1 VTETALVTAAPPKG
15 NGGHPGDLI
24 FSCIRRFFL
33 PVFPR
38 MFSLQQFFGKGDLFQ
53 ELLESAAQETR
64 ESVRLV
70 IELMKSP
77 DNTQNLDDLILTRQR
92 QKKISEQI
100 SSQLVK
106 TFITGLEREDIEAL
120 ARGLFRISKTAE
132 KLADRLIM
140 ANHHLDGID
149 FSRQADMMAKAA
161 DAICS
166 MVQQLRD
173 MDDLEKIKA
182 FNDHLRL
189 VEAESDKYMN
199 DLLRDLYN
207 GKYEAIRAMVIRDV
221 YELMEKV
228 VDRCHDA
235 GNVVMQIVL
244 KNS

>member
-1 VTETALVTAAPPKG
+1 
-15 NGGHPGDLI
+15 
-24 FSCIRRFFL
+24 
-33 PVFPR
+33 

-53 ELLESAAQETR
+53 GLLEAAAQEAR

-70 IELMKSP
+70 IELMKAP
-77 DNTQNLDDLILTRQR
+77 HNTQNMDALILTRQR

-100 SSQLVK
+100 SSHLVK

-132 KLADRLIM
+132 KLADRLAM

-235 GNVVMQIVL
+235 GNVVMQIIL